1 MKNKLLL
8 LSTLLIRTTA
18 FCQLDTI
25 YSNNERLAVNVKEIT
40 EDAVKYTYP
49 NEDLINTSYKNTIQK
64 IVLKSGRVQIFNEGS
79 AFNKVNSIQDF
90 EKVTISN
97 VESEV
102 KGLFKLADIGA
113 KAKGGSTFSS
123 MEKV

>member
-1 MKNKLLL
+1 MKHKLLFL
-8 LSTLLIRTTA
+8 FTFSISSVV
-18 FCQLDTI
+18 FSQMDTI
-25 YSNNERLAVNVKEIT
+25 YSNNEKLAVNVKEIT

-64 IVLKSGRVQIFNEGS
+64 IVLKSGRVQNFNEAS
-79 AFNKVNSIQDF
+79 AFNKITSIEDF

-102 KGLFKLADIGA
+102 KGLYKIADVGA

-123 MEKV
+123 MEK